1 MEQRYKIYTD
11 IEGEKLVFKR
21 YGADEGA
28 VRREFN
34 MFMKESMPQW
44 SYGIDRIEKDKT
56 HLAG

>member
-1 MEQRYKIYTD
+1 MERYKIYAV

-21 YGADEGA
+21 YGVDEGA

-34 MFMKESMPQW
+34 TFMKEAMPQW
-44 SYGIDRIEKDKT
+44 NYGIDHIEKDKT